1 MNIEH
6 YEHRTSIKFM
16 VIEKS
21 IKNLTLGRF
30 VTQGKTRI
38 TLTDS
43 EKKRSPVQQ
52 CTLLLMFTCNK
63 HSSV

>member
-21 IKNLTLGRF
+21 IKNLTPGRF

-43 EKKRSPVQQ
+43 EKK
-52 CTLLLMFTCNK
+52 FTCTT
-63 HSSV
+63 VYITAYVYL